1 MSTIKSTEGSHLR
14 AIWKDLPHFA
24 IENLLHNS
32 YSIQISLF
40 LASQHPQ
47 FKQSKPVCF
56 QFLTFHTWQTSR
68 TFEHCDHL
76 ADEWAVFRFW
86 QQILL
91 AYLDGKKRDENILW
105 LDIVDNI
112 CHLCS
117 LKKNSLEKVSLGVA
131 ENGKEL
137 IPVLR
142 CQLNWIQTT
151 VVLFITNTI

>member
-1 MSTIKSTEGSHLR
+1 MCRTLGFVLEHKGS
-14 AIWKDLPHFA
+14 LPRLVILDSSF
-24 IENLLHNS
+24 IQLMNS
-32 YSIQISLF
+32 YIHYQINLGVPPQSDLKRFCHANLSTSLTVSKYLFF
-40 LASQHPQ
+40 LASQNPQ

-76 ADEWAVFRFW
+76 SDEQAVFHFW

-91 AYLDGKKRDENILW
+91 AYLDGKKRDENTLW

-117 LKKNSLEKVSLGVA
+117 
-131 ENGKEL
+131 
-137 IPVLR
+137 
-142 CQLNWIQTT
+142 
-151 VVLFITNTI
+151 

>member
-1 MSTIKSTEGSHLR
+1 MCRTLGFVPEHKGSLPQLVILDSSFIHLMNSHIHYQINLGVPPQSDVKR
-14 AIWKDLPHFA
+14 PPSFCHA
-24 IENLLHNS
+24 NLLHNS
-32 YSIQISLF
+32 YSIQVSLI
-40 LASQHPQ
+40 LASQNPQ

-76 ADEWAVFRFW
+76 ADEQAVFHFW

-91 AYLDGKKRDENILW
+91 AYLDGRKRDENTLW

-117 LKKNSLEKVSLGVA
+117 
-131 ENGKEL
+131 
-137 IPVLR
+137 
-142 CQLNWIQTT
+142 
-151 VVLFITNTI
+151 